1 MSSDLAAQPRELP
14 WERPLGAVPLGD
26 GTVSFRVFSLDHAPT
41 LVIGETEHAMA
52 DEGLGTWTACVEAKT
67 GDDYAYVIDGE
78 RLPDPHTRHQPE
90 GLRGPSR
97 IVDPAEWEWGDQAWT
112 GVALEDLVVYELH
125 VGTFTEEGTFD
136 AVIPH
141 LEALAELGV
150 TAIELMPVADFPGA
164 RGWGYDGVYFWA
176 AHDAY
181 GGPAGMQRLV
191 DAAHR
196 AGLGVI
202 LDLVLNHVGASG
214 EKAIRAFGP
223 YFTDRYSTFWGEAI
237 NYDGDWSGPVREWAA
252 QGCEMWVRDMHVDG
266 LRLDAV
272 HAIFDTG
279 AEHIV
284 AEVARRVH
292 AERWPSLVIAES
304 GLNDPKV
311 VRDASNGG
319 WGCDAAWADDV
330 HHAIRT
336 LVTDES
342 EGYYAEFGSV
352 GDLVHAY
359 RDPHVHDGRWSAFR
373 NRRFGAPATG
383 CPPERFVVFD
393 QNHDQVGNRALG
405 DRLPAEARALAAFCT
420 LLSPYTPMLFMGEE
434 YGEDAP
440 FQFFTDHID
449 EEIAVATRDG
459 RRREFAAFARFAGE
473 EVPDPQDPAT
483 FAHSRLTRVEAPG
496 MRELYTKLLR
506 ARRLLPRGPVDDV
519 RADARARWMRVRR
532 GDYTLVMNFSAEPQV
547 VPGEGARQ
555 IVLATHDDASL
566 RADGAIALP
575 PLAGALIA
583 GVAPHPTQ
591 DSAPTTP
598 GGLA

>member
-1 MSSDLAAQPRELP
+1 MSSETTLP

-26 GTVSFRVFSLDHAPT
+26 GTVRFRVFSLDHEPT
-41 LVIGETEHAMA
+41 LTVGGREHAMEP
-52 DEGLGTWTACVEAKT
+52 EGHGTYVATVEAAA
-67 GDDYAYVIDGE
+67 GEDYRYVLDGR
-78 RLPDPHTRHQPE
+78 RLPDPHTRLQPE

-97 IVDPAEWEWGDQAWT
+97 IVDPAAWTWHDQAWG

-125 VGTFTEEGTFD
+125 VGTFTREGTFD

-141 LEALAELGV
+141 LRGLAELGV
-150 TAIELMPVADFPGA
+150 TAIELMPVADFPGR

-176 AHDAY
+176 AHEAY
-181 GGPAGMQRLV
+181 GGPDGLQRLV

-223 YFTDRYSTFWGEAI
+223 YFTDKYSTFWGQAI
-237 NYDGDWSGPVREWAA
+237 NYDDAWSGPVREWAVQA
-252 QGCEMWVRDMHVDG
+252 CEMWVADLHLDG
-266 LRLDAV
+266 LRLDAI
-272 HAIFDTG
+272 HAIFDAST
-279 AEHIV
+279 EHVV

-292 AERWPSLVIAES
+292 ARDGRALVIAES

-311 VRDASNGG
+311 VREASAGG

-330 HHAIRT
+330 HHALRT
-336 LVTDES
+336 LVTDER
-342 EGYYAEFGSV
+342 EGYYAEFGTI
-352 GDLVHAY
+352 GDLVHAL
-359 RDPHVHDGRWSAFR
+359 RDPHVHDGRWSEFR
-373 NRRFGAPATG
+373 KRRFGAPAQG
-383 CPPERFVVFD
+383 LPPERFVVFD

-405 DRLPAEARALAAFCT
+405 DRLPRAARPLAAFAT

-449 EEIAVATRDG
+449 EKIAVATRDG

-483 FAHSRLTRVEAPG
+483 FARSKLTRMEDPSLRA
-496 MRELYTKLLR
+496 LYAKLLE
-506 ARRLLPRGPVDDV
+506 ARRALPRGPVDDV
-519 RADARARWMRVRR
+519 RADAQARWLRVRR
-532 GDYTLVMNFSAEPQV
+532 GDYTLLMNFADVEQTLSNPPA
-547 VPGEGARQ
+547 PGSRR
-555 IVLATHDDASL
+555 IVLATHDGVAL
-566 RADGAIALP
+566 RPDGHVTLP
-575 PLAGALIA
+575 PLAGALVA
-583 GVAPHPTQ
+583 GVRPD
-591 DSAPTTP
+591 DSVAT
-598 GGLA
+598 GGARA